1 MLSAALFQAGRRMHM
16 VRISTTTIKAL
27 SILEKLNALGEARN
41 SEIADA
47 LELPRPTCYR
57 LLQTLCEA
65 GVVLNDANTHVYRP
79 SERVL
84 ALSCGFEQESW
95 VSVCAKPSMKD
106 LGAELLWPIA
116 IATLSGPSMV
126 LRETTDP
133 DSPLAVRRY
142 LPGRRVGLLSTA
154 TGRVY
159 LAYCSEQQ
167 RDILI
172 QVLQK
177 SRKPEDFAARNPS
190 AVARRLSRIRQSG
203 FDTSRLQRQ
212 SITWGAMAVPVFARG
227 QILASLSVRYIRKAV
242 TRAAE
247 QEKLLPRLRET
258 AQRIGASF
266 DATSANAIDREAAV
280 SITSDVRRQSP

>member
-1 MLSAALFQAGRRMHM
+1 MQKI
-16 VRISTTTIKAL
+16 RISKTTIKAL
-27 SILEKLNALGEARN
+27 SILEELNALGEARN

-65 GVVLNDANTHVYRP
+65 GVVLSDPNTHVYRP

-84 ALSCGFEQESW
+84 ALSCGFEQETW
-95 VSVCAKPSMKD
+95 VSLCAKPHMKE

-142 LPGRRVGLLSTA
+142 LAGRRVGLLSTA

-159 LAYCSEQQ
+159 LAYCSAQQ

-177 SRKPEDFAARNPS
+177 SRKPEDLAARNP
-190 AVARRLSRIRQSG
+190 AVVARRLRRIRQQG

-212 SITWGAMAVPVFARG
+212 SISWGAMAVPVFARG
-227 QILASLSVRYIRKAV
+227 QILASLSARYIRKAV
-242 TRAAE
+242 TREAE
-247 QEKLLPRLRET
+247 KEKLLPQLQET
-258 AQRIGASF
+258 AKRIAASF
-266 DATSANAIDREAAV
+266 EASSGDAIGREVNLSVA
-280 SITSDVRRQSP
+280 SNERRKSL

>member
-1 MLSAALFQAGRRMHM
+1 MQKI
-16 VRISTTTIKAL
+16 RISKTTIKAL
-27 SILEKLNALGEARN
+27 SILEELNALGEARN

-65 GVVLNDANTHVYRP
+65 GVVLSDPNTHVYRP

-84 ALSCGFEQESW
+84 ALSCGFEQETW
-95 VSVCAKPSMKD
+95 VSLCAKPHMKE

-142 LPGRRVGLLSTA
+142 LAGRRVGLLSTA

-159 LAYCSEQQ
+159 LAYCSAQQ

-177 SRKPEDFAARNPS
+177 SRKLEDLAARNPA
-190 AVARRLSRIRQSG
+190 AVARRLRRIRQQG

-212 SITWGAMAVPVFARG
+212 SISWGAMAVPVFARG
-227 QILASLSVRYIRKAV
+227 QILASLSARYIRKAV
-242 TRAAE
+242 TREAE
-247 QEKLLPRLRET
+247 KEKLLPQLQET
-258 AQRIGASF
+258 AKRIGASF
-266 DATSANAIDREAAV
+266 EASSGDAVGREVNLSVA
-280 SITSDVRRQSP
+280 SNERRKSL

>member
-1 MLSAALFQAGRRMHM
+1 MHK

-27 SILEKLNALGEARN
+27 SILEQLNALGEARN
-41 SEIADA
+41 SELADA

-65 GVVLNDANTHVYRP
+65 GMVLNDSNTHVYRP
-79 SERVL
+79 AERVL
-84 ALSCGFEQESW
+84 ALSCGFEQETW
-95 VSVCAKPSMKD
+95 VSVCAKPHMKE

-159 LAYCSEQQ
+159 MAYCSAQQ

-177 SRKPEDFAARNPS
+177 SRRPEDFSSRNPA
-190 AVARRLSRIRQSG
+190 AVARRLRKIRQTG
-203 FDTSRLQRQ
+203 FDTSRLQRE

-227 QILASLSVRYIRKAV
+227 QILASLSARYIRKAV

-247 QEKLLPRLRET
+247 KDKLLPRLQET
-258 AQRIGASF
+258 AKRIGASF
-266 DATSANAIDREAAV
+266 EASSSESMMAAV
-280 SITSDVRRQSP
+280 

>member
-1 MLSAALFQAGRRMHM
+1 MHN
-16 VRISTTTIKAL
+16 VRTSKTTIKAL
-27 SILEKLNALGEARN
+27 SILEKLNELGEARN
-41 SEIADA
+41 SEISDA
-47 LELPRPTCYR
+47 LALPRPTCYR

-65 GVVLNDANTHVYRP
+65 GMVLNDANTHVYRP

-84 ALSCGFEQESW
+84 ALSCGFEQETW
-95 VSVCAKPSMKD
+95 VSVCAKPNMKE

-142 LPGRRVGLLSTA
+142 LAGRRVGLLSTA

-159 LAYCSEQQ
+159 LAYCSPQQ

-177 SRKPEDFAARNPS
+177 SRKPEDLAARNPA
-190 AVARRLSRIRQSG
+190 AVARRLRKIRQTG
-203 FDTSRLQRQ
+203 FDTSGLQRQ
-212 SITWGAMAVPVFARG
+212 SITWRAMAVPVFARG

-247 QEKLLPRLRET
+247 QEKLLPRLRDT

-266 DATSANAIDREAAV
+266 EASSADALDSESTLSTARDA
-280 SITSDVRRQSP
+280 RRPGL

>member
-1 MLSAALFQAGRRMHM
+1 MQKI
-16 VRISTTTIKAL
+16 RISKTTIKAL
-27 SILEKLNALGEARN
+27 SILEELNALGEARN

-65 GVVLNDANTHVYRP
+65 GVVLSDPNTHVYRP

-84 ALSCGFEQESW
+84 ALSCGFEQETW
-95 VSVCAKPSMKD
+95 VSLCAKPHMKE

-142 LPGRRVGLLSTA
+142 LAGRRVGLLSTA

-159 LAYCSEQQ
+159 LAYCSAQQ

-177 SRKPEDFAARNPS
+177 SRKPEDLAARNPA
-190 AVARRLSRIRQSG
+190 AVARRLRRIRQQG

-212 SITWGAMAVPVFARG
+212 SISWGAMAVPVFARG
-227 QILASLSVRYIRKAV
+227 QILASLSARYIRKAV
-242 TRAAE
+242 TREAE
-247 QEKLLPRLRET
+247 KEKLLPQLQET
-258 AQRIGASF
+258 AKRIGASF
-266 DATSANAIDREAAV
+266 EASSGDAVGREVNLSVA
-280 SITSDVRRQSP
+280 SNERRKSL

>member
-1 MLSAALFQAGRRMHM
+1 MHK

-65 GVVLNDANTHVYRP
+65 GMVLNDANTHVYRP

-84 ALSCGFEQESW
+84 ALSCGFEQETW
-95 VSVCAKPSMKD
+95 VSVCARPHMKE
-106 LGAELLWPIA
+106 LGTDLLWPIA

-133 DSPLAVRRY
+133 DSPLAERRY
-142 LPGRRVGLLSTA
+142 LAGRRVGLLSTA

-159 LAYCSEQQ
+159 LAYCSAEQ

-177 SRKPEDFAARNPS
+177 SRKPEDFAARNP
-190 AVARRLSRIRQSG
+190 AALGRRFRKIRQLG

-227 QILASLSVRYIRKAV
+227 QILASLSVRYIRRAV
-242 TRAAE
+242 TRATE
-247 QEKLLPRLRET
+247 QEKLLPRLQAT
-258 AQRIGASF
+258 AARIGASF
-266 DATSANAIDREAAV
+266 EASSADAIDREANLSMA
-280 SITSDVRRQSP
+280 SDAPRQSL

>member
-1 MLSAALFQAGRRMHM
+1 MQKI
-16 VRISTTTIKAL
+16 RISKTTIKAL
-27 SILEKLNALGEARN
+27 SILEELNALGEARN

-65 GVVLNDANTHVYRP
+65 GVVLSDPNTHVYRP

-84 ALSCGFEQESW
+84 ALSCGFEQETW
-95 VSVCAKPSMKD
+95 VSLCAKLHMKE

-142 LPGRRVGLLSTA
+142 LAGRRVGLLSTA

-159 LAYCSEQQ
+159 LAYCSAQQ

-177 SRKPEDFAARNPS
+177 SRKPEDLAARNPA
-190 AVARRLSRIRQSG
+190 AVARRLRRIRQQG

-212 SITWGAMAVPVFARG
+212 SISWGAMAVPVFARG
-227 QILASLSVRYIRKAV
+227 QILASLSARYIRKAV
-242 TRAAE
+242 TREAE
-247 QEKLLPRLRET
+247 KEELLPRLQET
-258 AQRIGASF
+258 AKRIGASF
-266 DATSANAIDREAAV
+266 EASSGDAIGREVNLSVA
-280 SITSDVRRQSP
+280 SNERRKSL

>member
-1 MLSAALFQAGRRMHM
+1 MQKI
-16 VRISTTTIKAL
+16 RISKTTIKAL
-27 SILEKLNALGEARN
+27 SILEELNALGEARN

-65 GVVLNDANTHVYRP
+65 GVVLSDPNTHVYRP

-84 ALSCGFEQESW
+84 ALSCGFEQETW
-95 VSVCAKPSMKD
+95 VSLCAKPHMKE

-142 LPGRRVGLLSTA
+142 LAGRRVGLLSTA

-159 LAYCSEQQ
+159 LAYCSAQQ

-177 SRKPEDFAARNPS
+177 SRKPEDLAARNPA
-190 AVARRLSRIRQSG
+190 AVARRLRRIRQQG

-212 SITWGAMAVPVFARG
+212 SISWGAMAVPVFARG
-227 QILASLSVRYIRKAV
+227 QILASLSARYIRKAV
-242 TRAAE
+242 TREAE
-247 QEKLLPRLRET
+247 KEKLLPQLQET
-258 AQRIGASF
+258 AKHIGASF
-266 DATSANAIDREAAV
+266 EASSGDAVGREVNLSVA
-280 SITSDVRRQSP
+280 SNERRKSL

>member
-47 LELPRPTCYR
+47 LELPRPTCY
-57 LLQTLCEA
+57 
-65 GVVLNDANTHVYRP
+65 
-79 SERVL
+79 
-84 ALSCGFEQESW
+84 
-95 VSVCAKPSMKD
+95 
-106 LGAELLWPIA
+106 
-116 IATLSGPSMV
+116 
-126 LRETTDP
+126 
-133 DSPLAVRRY
+133 
-142 LPGRRVGLLSTA
+142 
-154 TGRVY
+154 
-159 LAYCSEQQ
+159 
-167 RDILI
+167 

-177 SRKPEDFAARNPS
+177 SRKPEDFAARNP
-190 AVARRLSRIRQSG
+190 AGVARRLRKIRQLG
-203 FDTSRLQRQ
+203 FDTSRLQRE

-247 QEKLLPRLRET
+247 QDKLLPRLRQT

>member
-1 MLSAALFQAGRRMHM
+1 MHK
-16 VRISTTTIKAL
+16 VRISKTTIKAL
-27 SILEKLNALGEARN
+27 SILEELNALGEARN

-65 GVVLNDANTHVYRP
+65 GVVLRDANTHVYRP
-79 SERVL
+79 AERAL
-84 ALSCGFEQESW
+84 ALSCGFEQETW
-95 VSVCAKPSMKD
+95 VSVCAKPHMKE
-106 LGAELLWPIA
+106 LGSELLWPIA
-116 IATLSGPSMV
+116 IATLSGPAMV

-142 LPGRRVGLLSTA
+142 LAGRRVGLLSTA

-159 LAYCSEQQ
+159 LAYCSAQQ

-177 SRKPEDFAARNPS
+177 SRKTEDFAARNP
-190 AVARRLSRIRQSG
+190 AVVTRRLRKIRQLG
-203 FDTSRLQRQ
+203 FDTSHLQRQ
-212 SITWGAMAVPVFARG
+212 SITWGAIAVPVFARG

-247 QEKLLPRLRET
+247 QEELLPRLQET
-258 AQRIGASF
+258 ARRVGASF
-266 DATSANAIDREAAV
+266 EASSADTLDRDLPPSVAP
-280 SITSDVRRQSP
+280 DWRRQGP

>member
-1 MLSAALFQAGRRMHM
+1 MQKI
-16 VRISTTTIKAL
+16 RISKTTIKAL
-27 SILEKLNALGEARN
+27 SILEELNALGEARN

-65 GVVLNDANTHVYRP
+65 GVVLSDPNTHVYRP

-84 ALSCGFEQESW
+84 ALSCGFEQETW
-95 VSVCAKPSMKD
+95 VSLCAKPHMKE

-142 LPGRRVGLLSTA
+142 LAGRRVGLLSTA

-159 LAYCSEQQ
+159 LAYCSAQQ

-177 SRKPEDFAARNPS
+177 SRKPEDLAARNPA
-190 AVARRLSRIRQSG
+190 AVARRLRRIRQQG

-212 SITWGAMAVPVFARG
+212 SISWGAMAVPVFARE
-227 QILASLSVRYIRKAV
+227 QILASLSARYIRKAV
-242 TRAAE
+242 TREAE
-247 QEKLLPRLRET
+247 KEKLLPQLQET
-258 AQRIGASF
+258 AKRIGTSFEASSG
-266 DATSANAIDREAAV
+266 DAIGREVNLSVA
-280 SITSDVRRQSP
+280 SNERRKSL

>member
-1 MLSAALFQAGRRMHM
+1 MKKI
-16 VRISTTTIKAL
+16 RISKTTIKAL
-27 SILEKLNALGEARN
+27 SILEELNALGEARN

-65 GVVLNDANTHVYRP
+65 GVVLSDPNTHVYRP

-84 ALSCGFEQESW
+84 ALSCGFEQETW
-95 VSVCAKPSMKD
+95 VSLCAKPHMKQ

-142 LPGRRVGLLSTA
+142 LAGRRVGLLSTA

-159 LAYCSEQQ
+159 LAYCSAQQ

-177 SRKPEDFAARNPS
+177 SRKPEDLAARRPA
-190 AVARRLSRIRQSG
+190 AVARRLRRIRQQC
-203 FDTSRLQRQ
+203 FDTSRLRRQ
-212 SITWGAMAVPVFARG
+212 SISWGAMAVPVFARG
-227 QILASLSVRYIRKAV
+227 QILASLSARYIRKAV
-242 TRAAE
+242 TREAE
-247 QEKLLPRLRET
+247 KEKLLPQLQET
-258 AQRIGASF
+258 AKRIGASF
-266 DATSANAIDREAAV
+266 EASSGDAIGREVNLSVA
-280 SITSDVRRQSP
+280 SNERRKSL

>member
-1 MLSAALFQAGRRMHM
+1 MQKI
-16 VRISTTTIKAL
+16 RISKTTIKAL
-27 SILEKLNALGEARN
+27 SILEELNALGEARN

-65 GVVLNDANTHVYRP
+65 GVVLSDPNTHVYRP

-84 ALSCGFEQESW
+84 ALSCGFEQETW
-95 VSVCAKPSMKD
+95 VSLCAKPHMKE

-142 LPGRRVGLLSTA
+142 LAGRRVGLLSTA

-159 LAYCSEQQ
+159 LAYCSAQQ

-177 SRKPEDFAARNPS
+177 SRKPEDLAARNPA
-190 AVARRLSRIRQSG
+190 AVARRLRRIRQQG

-212 SITWGAMAVPVFARG
+212 SISWGAMAVPVFARG
-227 QILASLSVRYIRKAV
+227 QILASLSARYIRKAV
-242 TRAAE
+242 TREAE
-247 QEKLLPRLRET
+247 KQKLLPQLQET
-258 AQRIGASF
+258 AKRIGASF
-266 DATSANAIDREAAV
+266 EASSGDAVGREVNLSVA
-280 SITSDVRRQSP
+280 SNERRKSL

>member
-1 MLSAALFQAGRRMHM
+1 MQKI
-16 VRISTTTIKAL
+16 RISKTTIKAL
-27 SILEKLNALGEARN
+27 SILEELNALGEARN

-65 GVVLNDANTHVYRP
+65 GVVLSDPNTHVYRP

-84 ALSCGFEQESW
+84 ALSCGFEQETW
-95 VSVCAKPSMKD
+95 VSLCAKPHMKQ

-142 LPGRRVGLLSTA
+142 LAGRRVGLLSTA

-159 LAYCSEQQ
+159 LAYCSAQQ

-177 SRKPEDFAARNPS
+177 SRKPEDLAARRPA
-190 AVARRLSRIRQSG
+190 AVARRLRRIRQQG

-212 SITWGAMAVPVFARG
+212 SISWGAMAVPVFARG
-227 QILASLSVRYIRKAV
+227 QILASLSARYIRKAV
-242 TRAAE
+242 TREAE
-247 QEKLLPRLRET
+247 KEKLLPQLQET
-258 AQRIGASF
+258 AKRIGASF
-266 DATSANAIDREAAV
+266 EASSGDAIGREVNLSVA
-280 SITSDVRRQSP
+280 SNERRKSL

>member
-1 MLSAALFQAGRRMHM
+1 MQKI
-16 VRISTTTIKAL
+16 RISKTTIKAL
-27 SILEKLNALGEARN
+27 SILEELNALGEARN

-65 GVVLNDANTHVYRP
+65 GVVLSDPNTHVYRP

-84 ALSCGFEQESW
+84 ALSCGFEQETW
-95 VSVCAKPSMKD
+95 VSLCAKPHMKE

-142 LPGRRVGLLSTA
+142 LAGRRVGLLSTA

-159 LAYCSEQQ
+159 LAYCSAQQ

-177 SRKPEDFAARNPS
+177 SRKPEDLAARNPA
-190 AVARRLSRIRQSG
+190 AVARRLRRIRQQG

-212 SITWGAMAVPVFARG
+212 SISWGAMAVPVFARG
-227 QILASLSVRYIRKAV
+227 QILASLSARYIRKAV
-242 TRAAE
+242 TREAE
-247 QEKLLPRLRET
+247 KEKLLPQLQET
-258 AQRIGASF
+258 AKRIGASF
-266 DATSANAIDREAAV
+266 EASSGDAIGREVNLSVA
-280 SITSDVRRQSP
+280 SNERRKSL

>member
-1 MLSAALFQAGRRMHM
+1 MQKI
-16 VRISTTTIKAL
+16 RISKTTIKAL
-27 SILEKLNALGEARN
+27 SILEELNALGEARN

-65 GVVLNDANTHVYRP
+65 GVVLSDPNTHVYRP

-84 ALSCGFEQESW
+84 ALSCGFEQETW
-95 VSVCAKPSMKD
+95 VSLCAKPHMKE

-142 LPGRRVGLLSTA
+142 LAGRRVGLLSTA

-159 LAYCSEQQ
+159 LAYCSAQQ

-177 SRKPEDFAARNPS
+177 SRKPEDLAARNPA
-190 AVARRLSRIRQSG
+190 AVARRLRRIRQQG

-212 SITWGAMAVPVFARG
+212 SISWGAMAVPVFARG
-227 QILASLSVRYIRKAV
+227 QILASLSARYIRKAV
-242 TRAAE
+242 TREAE
-247 QEKLLPRLRET
+247 KKKLLPQLQET
-258 AQRIGASF
+258 AKRIGASF
-266 DATSANAIDREAAV
+266 EASSGDAIGREVNLSVA
-280 SITSDVRRQSP
+280 SNKRRKSL

>member
-1 MLSAALFQAGRRMHM
+1 MQKI
-16 VRISTTTIKAL
+16 RISKTTIKAL
-27 SILEKLNALGEARN
+27 SILEELNALGEARN

-65 GVVLNDANTHVYRP
+65 GVVLSDPNTHVYRP

-84 ALSCGFEQESW
+84 ALSCGFEQETW
-95 VSVCAKPSMKD
+95 VSLCAKPHMKE

-142 LPGRRVGLLSTA
+142 LAGRRVGLLSTA

-159 LAYCSEQQ
+159 LAYCSAQQ

-177 SRKPEDFAARNPS
+177 SRKPEDLAARNPA
-190 AVARRLSRIRQSG
+190 AVARRLRRIRQQG

-212 SITWGAMAVPVFARG
+212 SISWGAMAVPVFARG
-227 QILASLSVRYIRKAV
+227 QILASLSARYIRKAV
-242 TRAAE
+242 TREAEKKNCCRSCRRPPNVLVQVSKPLRATLSAA
-247 QEKLLPRLRET
+247 K
-258 AQRIGASF
+258 
-266 DATSANAIDREAAV
+266 
-280 SITSDVRRQSP
+280 